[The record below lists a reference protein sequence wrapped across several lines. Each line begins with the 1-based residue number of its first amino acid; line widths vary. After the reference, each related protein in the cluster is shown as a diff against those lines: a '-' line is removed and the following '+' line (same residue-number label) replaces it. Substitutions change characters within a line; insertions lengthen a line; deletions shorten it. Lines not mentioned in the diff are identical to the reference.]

1 MDISRAVVHAPS
13 VVRRLF
19 GGRPV
24 SGVQSTTADVGTVWQ
39 PSSVAGVPVIVV
51 FSTEP
56 KSLAW
61 IASVLA
67 AQLPAVVVV
76 AGSVTDPVGTL
87 AAASTLAGQL
97 GADASRVGVVGEGV
111 AAASAVLAAASS
123 TTNPTPA
130 TSERSDRAVD
140 RIALI
145 SPRKIGDTP
154 TKGTPPTLLQ
164 FAQDGDAAPE
174 SALLERRLREAGVA
188 VRSID
193 YTAVG
198 DGWVKYPRA
207 IRGARRG
214 QTDLVAFFRRGL
226 GDESTFDV
234 IPGWDLH

>member
-19 GGRPV
+19 GGRPAA
-24 SGVQSTTADVGTVWQ
+24 GAQSTTEDVGTVWQ
-39 PSSVAGVPVIVV
+39 PSSVAGVPLIVV

-67 AQLPAVVVV
+67 SQLPAVVVV
-76 AGSVTDPVGTL
+76 AGSVADPVGTL
-87 AAASTLAGQL
+87 AAASTLAEQL
-97 GADASRVGVVGEGV
+97 GADASRVGVVGEGD

-123 TTNPTPA
+123 TTNPIPA

-145 SPRKIGDTP
+145 SPRKIDDTA
-154 TKGTPPTLLQ
+154 TVGTPPTLLQ
-164 FAQDGDAAPE
+164 FAQPSLPQHRFGC
-174 SALLERRLREAGVA
+174 GVA

-207 IRGARRG
+207 VRGARRG
-214 QTDLVAFFRRGL
+214 QTDLMAFFRRGL